1 MASPILLGNT
11 PILRHGLG
19 AQGSN
24 VNAPGGGWAGTFG
37 VGWVL
42 LFQWTFS
49 ITHPDGAVAYGRCC
63 WNCYSAVAGSTIEGC
78 AQIDG
83 GGLVGYGKHFFNNPS
98 GQVWN
103 QFCFSFNSNP
113 WGRLSQGA
121 HTINTGVYVLGGQ
134 CTFDSNSGGT
144 AIGFEVPS

>member
-1 MASPILLGNT
+1 MA
-11 PILRHGLG
+11 
-19 AQGSN
+19 A
-24 VNAPGGGWAGTFG
+24 AAGTAIAP
-37 VGWVL
+37 W
-42 LFQWTFS
+42 
-49 ITHPDGAVAYGRCC
+49 PDRPSRAAP
-63 WNCYSAVAGSTIEGC
+63 
-78 AQIDG
+78 QIDG

-103 QFCFSFNSNP
+103 QFRFSFNSNP